1 MTPEK
6 GAKMEMPKIFESEY
20 RFCQIL
26 WEKEPIGSGELAELC
41 FQRLGWKK
49 STTYTVIKR
58 LTERGVV
65 RSEKAVVTSLV
76 SREQMQEAESQEV
89 VARSFSGSLPQFVAA
104 FTRGRKLRSEE
115 AEEIRRLIE
124 EYHE

>member
-1 MTPEK
+1 MD
-6 GAKMEMPKIFESEY
+6 MPKIFESEY

-58 LTERGVV
+58 LTERGVI
-65 RSEKAVVTSLV
+65 RSEKAVVTSVV
-76 SREQMQEAESQEV
+76 SREQIQQAESQEV

-104 FTRGRKLRSEE
+104 FTRSRKLRPEE
-115 AEEIRRLIE
+115 VEEIRRLIE

>member
-1 MTPEK
+1 
-6 GAKMEMPKIFESEY
+6 MEMPKIFESEY

-58 LTERGVV
+58 LTERGVI
-65 RSEKAVVTSLV
+65 RSEKAVVTSVV
-76 SREQMQEAESQEV
+76 SREQIQEAESQEV
-89 VARSFSGSLPQFVAA
+89 VARSFSDSLPQFVAA
-104 FTRGRKLRSEE
+104 FTRSRKLRSEE

>member
-1 MTPEK
+1 MD
-6 GAKMEMPKIFESEY
+6 MPKIFESEY

-26 WEKEPIGSGELAELC
+26 WEKEPIGSGELADLC

-65 RSEKAVVTSLV
+65 RSEKAVVTSVV
-76 SREQMQEAESQEV
+76 SREQIQEAESQEV
-89 VARSFSGSLPQFVAA
+89 VARSFSVPCPSLWRLLPEAA
-104 FTRGRKLRSEE
+104 SCV
-115 AEEIRRLIE
+115 RRRWRRFAD
-124 EYHE
+124 

>member
-1 MTPEK
+1 MD
-6 GAKMEMPKIFESEY
+6 MPKIFESEY

-41 FQRLGWKK
+41 FQRLGGKK

-65 RSEKAVVTSLV
+65 RSEKAVVTSVV
-76 SREQMQEAESQEV
+76 SREQIQEAESQEV
-89 VARSFSGSLPQFVAA
+89 VARSFFGSLPQFVAA
-104 FTRGRKLRSEE
+104 FTRSCKLRPEE
-115 AEEIRRLIE
+115 VEEIRRLIE

>member
-1 MTPEK
+1 
-6 GAKMEMPKIFESEY
+6 MEMPKIFESEY

-58 LTERGVV
+58 LTERGVI

-76 SREQMQEAESQEV
+76 SREQIQEAESQEV

-104 FTRGRKLRSEE
+104 FTRSRKLRPEE

>member
-1 MTPEK
+1 MD
-6 GAKMEMPKIFESEY
+6 MPKIFESEY

-65 RSEKAVVTSLV
+65 RSEKAVVTSVV
-76 SREQMQEAESQEV
+76 SREQIQEAERQEV

-104 FTRGRKLRSEE
+104 FTRSRKLRPEE
-115 AEEIRRLIE
+115 VEEIRRLIE

>member
-1 MTPEK
+1 MD
-6 GAKMEMPKIFESEY
+6 MPKIFESEY

-65 RSEKAVVTSLV
+65 RSEKAVVTSVV
-76 SREQMQEAESQEV
+76 SREQIQEAESQEV
-89 VARSFSGSLPQFVAA
+89 VARSFPVSLPQFGAA
-104 FTRGRKLRSEE
+104 FTKSRKLRPEE
-115 AEEIRRLIE
+115 VEEIRRLIE

>member
-1 MTPEK
+1 
-6 GAKMEMPKIFESEY
+6 MEMPKIFESEY

-104 FTRGRKLRSEE
+104 FTRGRKLRPEE